1 MLGFELRTFG
11 RAVGCS
17 YPLSHLTSP
26 TGVSFGELTSGTSPG
41 AHLEWAREVKFG
53 TDNSSGECHRPSRL
67 LWEDQP
73 SAGAQTSKAEPQCHF
88 VFFVSRFV
96 ELFLFFVFGRTSLLT
111 VDLRFPESINAR
123 VEGMTIILSS
133 RIRVT
138 VFGAEHCFI
147 WEAYVFSGI
156 ICLQRSQRVFLP
168 GDDTILFP
176 SSGLPFALR
185 HMALC

>member
-1 MLGFELRTFG
+1 MPF
-11 RAVGCS
+11 C
-17 YPLSHLTSP
+17 
-26 TGVSFGELTSGTSPG
+26 
-41 AHLEWAREVKFG
+41 
-53 TDNSSGECHRPSRL
+53 
-67 LWEDQP
+67 
-73 SAGAQTSKAEPQCHF
+73 
-88 VFFVSRFV
+88 FFVSRFV

-176 SSGLPFALR
+176 AGAQLPCALSSLTLGWALHILGKGL
-185 HMALC
+185 